1 MIWSKNDKTGECKFP
16 ESNRQ
21 DLNRGNEQV
30 EDGVEDK
37 LNENFSL
44 LKHYQKVINIRNKYP
59 FLKNG
64 KYDDMVSELKTSE
77 KSILA
82 YKIYLNEEY
91 IIVVHNFSS
100 YAVEVTSPGNEIVDE
115 INTSTSWIDI
125 TIKDEFINTCNS
137 YVTLY
142 KEHSEKMGLYEDYLA
157 FKSGEM
163 SDIEDKHTLE
173 GGKYE

>member
-1 MIWSKNDKTGECKFP
+1 MSDAYKHDVAQVSTLVKNLRSTRDKYNDKIET
-16 ESNRQ
+16 
-21 DLNRGNEQV
+21 
-30 EDGVEDK
+30 
-37 LNENFSL
+37 
-44 LKHYQKVINIRNKYP
+44 LKA
-59 FLKNG
+59 L
-64 KYDDMVSELKTSE
+64 
-77 KSILA
+77 
-82 YKIYLNEEY
+82 
-91 IIVVHNFSS
+91 
-100 YAVEVTSPGNEIVDE
+100 VDE

-137 YVTLY
+137 YLTLY